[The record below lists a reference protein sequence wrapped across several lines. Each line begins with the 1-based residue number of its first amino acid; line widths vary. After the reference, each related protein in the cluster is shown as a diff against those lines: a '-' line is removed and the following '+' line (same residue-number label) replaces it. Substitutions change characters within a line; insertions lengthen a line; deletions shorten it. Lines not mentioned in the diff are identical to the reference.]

1 MNVFYIQ
8 YDVQTGQIFVSGNT
22 DEAAIAGRS
31 GFMVVDRII
40 DNTQYKVENGQIVA
54 IPPKPGIYYYYDY
67 TTGQWVYNEQ
77 ENADAVINQRNYLL
91 YQSDWTQIPNN
102 PLTPEVQQE
111 WAVYRQA
118 LRDIPQ
124 QPGFPANVVWPTP
137 PQG

>member
-1 MNVFYIQ
+1 MSVFYIQ
-8 YDVQTGQIFVSGNT
+8 YDVQTGKIFVSGIT

-67 TTGQWVYNEQ
+67 TTSQWVYDEQ